1 MRIPLRSLKNSLKNS
16 LTERIDLLIKIA
28 FGVLIALGC
37 YMVVSP
43 FATAILISAMLCV
56 VTWPFFIKVDK
67 FLKGRRTL
75 SAAFMMTLISV
86 VVVIPLALIIF
97 FAAQQLSSAVL
108 IIRDW
113 MADGMPLPEWLGSLP
128 WVGTYLH
135 EPLSKVVKYPEVA
148 AALKQI
154 GTNFSKGVLT
164 STLSVVNIFI
174 QLLLI
179 AAVAFIFYRNGETL
193 ANKVQGILE
202 KVGGDLSASFSNILV
217 NTTRSVV
224 FGIFGTALGQA
235 LLAYIGFWICGIEN
249 KTLFAFMVF
258 ILSMV
263 PMGPPLVWG
272 PLAVALYLKGQ
283 VGFAIYLALWGT
295 FVVSSV
301 DNFLKPMLISRGT
314 PLPMALVFLGVFG
327 GMIAFGFLG
336 ILLGPILLALGSALF
351 TAWLAKPAAPSEE
364 HGDEMT
370 DVLFVESDATH
381 PGAHSDTHAGTA
393 GQSAAKN

>member
-1 MRIPLRSLKNSLKNS
+1 MRIPLRSLKNSL
-16 LTERIDLLIKIA
+16 TDRIDLLIKIA
-28 FGVLIALGC
+28 FGVAIALGC
-37 YMVVSP
+37 YMVVAP

-56 VTWPFFIKVDK
+56 VTWPFFIKVDAAV
-67 FLKGRRTL
+67 KGRRTL
-75 SAAFMMTLISV
+75 AAAIMMILISV
-86 VVVIPLALIIF
+86 VVIIPLTFIIV
-97 FAAQQLSSAVL
+97 FAAQQLSSAVFL
-108 IIRDW
+108 IRDW
-113 MADGMPLPEWLGSLP
+113 MAEGMPLPEWLGQLP

-135 EPLSKVVKYPEVA
+135 EPVSKIIKYPEVA
-148 AALKQI
+148 AALKQM
-154 GTNFSKGVLT
+154 GTGFSKGLLT
-164 STLSVVNIFI
+164 STLSFVNIVV

-179 AAVAFIFYRNGETL
+179 AAVAFIFYNNGEIL
-193 ANKVQGILE
+193 AKKVQGILE
-202 KVGGDLSASFSNILV
+202 KVGGDLSASFGNILV

-272 PLAVALYLKGQ
+272 PIAVALYLKGE
-283 VGFAIYLALWGT
+283 VGYAIFLAVWGT
-295 FVVSSV
+295 CVVSSV

-336 ILLGPILLALGSALF
+336 ILLGPILLSLGSALF
-351 TAWLAKPAAPSEE
+351 TAWLAKPAAPSD
-364 HGDEMT
+364 HADDIP
-370 DVLFVESDATH
+370 DVLLVDSDMFEDSK
-381 PGAHSDTHAGTA
+381 PAGEKKA
-393 GQSAAKN
+393 PPAEG

>member
-1 MRIPLRSLKNSLKNS
+1 MRIPLRSIKNT
-16 LTERIDLLIKIA
+16 LTDRIDLLIKIA

-43 FATAILISAMLCV
+43 FATAILVSAMLCV
-56 VTWPFFIKVDK
+56 VTWPFFLKIDR
-67 FLKGRRTL
+67 LCKGRRTL
-75 SAAFMMTLISV
+75 SASVMMVLISV
-86 VVVIPLALIIF
+86 IVILPLAALVF
-97 FAAQQLSSAVL
+97 FAAQQLSSTVL
-108 IIRDW
+108 LIRDW

-135 EPLSKVVKYPEVA
+135 EPLSKVIKYPEVA

-154 GTNFSKGVLT
+154 GTNISRGVLT
-164 STLSVVNIFI
+164 STLSVANMLI

-179 AAVAFIFYRNGETL
+179 AAVAFIFYRNGEIL
-193 ANKVQGILE
+193 ATKVEGILE
-202 KVGGDLSASFSNILV
+202 KVSGSLSASFGNILV

-224 FGIFGTALGQA
+224 LGIFGTALGQA

-263 PMGPPLVWG
+263 PMGPPLVWA
-272 PLAVALYLKGQ
+272 PVAAALYLKGQ
-283 VGFAIYLALWGT
+283 TGLAVFLVLWGT

-351 TAWLAKPAAPSEE
+351 TAWLAKPGPDPDE
-364 HGDEMT
+364 HGEEMT
-370 DVLFVESDATH
+370 DVLFVDSDSLREH
-381 PGAHSDTHAGTA
+381 HSSQGDGKAREG
-393 GQSAAKN
+393 